1 MTSSQTN
8 KESNPHVELMSLTQD
23 ISCFWEP
30 AGHYELSLLQV
41 ETVKKFAAGSN
52 KTGAGQDA
60 AKLDRETEELHH
72 DR

>member
-1 MTSSQTN
+1 MPNDKASS
-8 KESNPHVELMSLTQD
+8 S
-23 ISCFWEP
+23 
-30 AGHYELSLLQV
+30 QV

-72 DR
+72 DRSALQLSSSRRVNGHQLFGSLC